1 MNRGKGL
8 NMSESIKI
16 PWKDKHLCGSVDFPA
31 GFSKNR
37 RYPLVIICHGFT
49 GSRIG
54 VDRLFV
60 KASNRLTADGYL
72 VLRFDYEGCGESPGD
87 YGETGLHALLEQT
100 LSAVDFAVKL
110 KYADP
115 HSLSLVG
122 HSLGGAV
129 AVLAA
134 AKDDRIR
141 KLIIWSASAKPYQ
154 DIVSIVGREKV
165 KALDKGASL
174 DYLGYQLTEKYFS
187 SLRRYEP
194 LEELAAYRSDVLI
207 VHGTADR
214 DIPVSHSGRYAEEF
228 RKRKEGSCS
237 LHYVEGACHT
247 YSAGRSFAEL
257 IDCTSEWLNTFREQ
271 QSYASL

>member
-1 MNRGKGL
+1 
-8 NMSESIKI
+8 MSESILI
-16 PWKDKHLCGSVDFPA
+16 PWKDMHLCGSLDFPA

-60 KASNRLTADGYL
+60 KTSNRLTADGYL
-72 VLRFDYEGCGESPGD
+72 VLRFDYEGCGESPGE
-87 YGETGLHALLEQT
+87 YGETGLPDLLEQT
-100 LSAVDFAVKL
+100 LSAVDFAMKL
-110 KYADP
+110 EYADP
-115 HSLSLVG
+115 HSISLIG

-154 DIVSIVGREKV
+154 DIVSIVGSEKI

-187 SLRRYEP
+187 SLKRYEP
-194 LEELAAYRSDVLI
+194 LDELAAYRSDVLI
-207 VHGTADR
+207 VHGTADQ

-237 LHYVEGACHT
+237 LHYVTGACHT
-247 YSAGRSFAEL
+247 YSAGRCFAEL
-257 IDCTSEWLNTFREQ
+257 IECTSEWLNAFREQ
-271 QSYASL
+271 QSYASS

>member
-1 MNRGKGL
+1 
-8 NMSESIKI
+8 MSESIKI
-16 PWKDKHLCGSVDFPA
+16 PWKDKHLCGSMDFPA

-60 KASNRLTADGYL
+60 KASNQLTAEGYL
-72 VLRFDYEGCGESPGD
+72 VLRFDYEGCGESPGE
-87 YGETGLHALLEQT
+87 YGESGLPDLLEQT
-100 LSAVDFAVKL
+100 LSAIDFAGKL

-115 HSLSLVG
+115 YSLSLIG

-141 KLIIWSASAKPYQ
+141 NLIIWSASAKPYQ
-154 DIVSIVGREKV
+154 DIASIVGSERV
-165 KALDKGASL
+165 NALDKGASL

-187 SLRRYEP
+187 SLKRYEP
-194 LEELAAYRSDVLI
+194 LEELAAYRDDVLI
-207 VHGTADR
+207 VHGTADQ

-228 RKRKEGSCS
+228 RKRKEGSCT
-237 LHYVEGACHT
+237 LHYVKGACHT
-247 YSAGRSFAEL
+247 YSTGSSFAEL
-257 IDCTSEWLNTFREQ
+257 INFTSEWLTSSKEQ